1 MSSHHH
7 IRLATSHRI
16 VSGGSDDETV
26 GDHGNET
33 VNVGSKINLDEVSV
47 SQVGVGFTEEGG
59 VVADDVIDGDTRGE
73 GNTCKY
79 SVKILLTFSTQS
91 ISTVLRNSSVKIK
104 P

>member
-16 VSGGSDDETV
+16 VRGGSDHETV
-26 GDHGNET
+26 GDHGYET

-79 SVKILLTFSTQS
+79 VQLRSFLLLKHQVFVHNEDTIQ
-91 ISTVLRNSSVKIK
+91 
-104 P
+104 